1 MKLIIQKGEKYTN
14 EDFFKQVIH
23 YEYIDGITLNVA
35 KTNDDVLV
43 VFNLASSS
51 NVLIKNI
58 YESSYQQL
66 KNLEVISLETVI
78 RYLSQINYPKKI
90 LLNLIPY
97 KLMQLTEE
105 QNKLLIEEYK
115 TYARLLKNC
124 LQDINLQIGIHSVSR
139 SLLEF
144 VRKSNITTSF
154 GFAVVGYDLNYIDV
168 DYYIFT
174 VDMLN
179 LPLIKQQIGL
189 GKDVII
195 YIQNDFELSFIYD
208 MFLGAKKT
216 DLTKEIYKDVHL
228 MGNYPEVLKKTF
240 DK

>member
-97 KLMQLTEE
+97 KLMQLTED
-105 QNKLLIEEYK
+105 K
-115 TYARLLKNC
+115 
-124 LQDINLQIGIHSVSR
+124 IN
-139 SLLEF
+139 
-144 VRKSNITTSF
+144 
-154 GFAVVGYDLNYIDV
+154 Y
-168 DYYIFT
+168 
-174 VDMLN
+174 
-179 LPLIKQQIGL
+179 
-189 GKDVII
+189 
-195 YIQNDFELSFIYD
+195 
-208 MFLGAKKT
+208 
-216 DLTKEIYKDVHL
+216 
-228 MGNYPEVLKKTF
+228 
-240 DK
+240 